1 MANTTKTTHK
11 FGVVHGTPSQLTAE
25 KIESGKLYFLSGEEA
40 NGIKQGVYGVNPL
53 TSDVENGVFDFAMFG
68 TGAVA
73 NGTGYGLSQ
82 ENFTT
87 TLKTALNNLSNIG
100 VATKTEDGYVPK
112 ADASAGTIDNQASD
126 WVLAFDGSKVDW
138 FKLPAEAFN
147 NTTYN
152 SGNVITIANNKN
164 INHNTSGVTAGR
176 YGDASA
182 TRTLA
187 FGDTFKVVDTSV
199 DTYGHVTAIST
210 KTLTLPSKPSTAG
223 TADKVAQTFDVSFD
237 GADIL
242 TYNGSANKTL
252 AFKEGANIDI
262 SNSNGT
268 LTIATTGVPTTTEMN
283 NAIATEIAT
292 ALTSALKY
300 KGTVANSSALTSADK
315 TQGSVYVASASFT
328 TTEAQTGKAYT
339 VEAGDYFIS
348 NGTTFDVVNGENQ
361 VANAN
366 ATLAW
371 NTSTKIATVDGTDI
385 YVKLPSNPNTDTK
398 VTAVGNHYTPSSD
411 ASYKLTK
418 TASSSSSATWGSTDM
433 ITGITLQRDAA
444 GHVTDVSI
452 SSIQM
457 PSNPNTDTKVTAV
470 GNHYTPT
477 ADTTKELSAD
487 ASSTTAATW
496 GTTDLVTG
504 VNIQRDAA
512 GHVTGVTVDSIQMP
526 SNPNTDTKV
535 KDTSVTT
542 KSFILGHAGQGTTA
556 EAETN
561 ASCYMQNGYL
571 YSGGSKVLTSATDT
585 KCTSLSLSADT
596 AVEDPSAKTS
606 VDVIL
611 NVKIDAS
618 GSGTS
623 LTGSMSAVKVP
634 TQKAVDDAKSAA
646 IEAAT
651 IYWEIL

>member
-1 MANTTKTTHK
+1 MPAN
-11 FGVVHGTPSQLTAE
+11 
-25 KIESGKLYFLSGEEA
+25 
-40 NGIKQGVYGVNPL
+40 
-53 TSDVENGVFDFAMFG
+53 
-68 TGAVA
+68 
-73 NGTGYGLSQ
+73 
-82 ENFTT
+82 
-87 TLKTALNNLSNIG
+87 
-100 VATKTEDGYVPK
+100 
-112 ADASAGTIDNQASD
+112 
-126 WVLAFDGSKVDW
+126 AFKND
-138 FKLPAEAFN
+138 
-147 NTTYN
+147 NTTYSN
-152 SGNVITIANNKN
+152 GTLITIDGNRK

-176 YGDASA
+176 YGDTGA
-182 TRTLA
+182 TRSLA
-187 FGDTFKVVDTSV
+187 FGDTFNVVDTSV
-199 DTYGHVTAIST
+199 DTYGHITTIST

-223 TADKVAQTFDVSFD
+223 TADKVAQTFDVSFG

-252 AFKEGANIDI
+252 AFKEGTNIDI
-262 SNSNGT
+262 SNNGGT
-268 LTIATTGVPTTTEMN
+268 LTISTTGVPTTSEMN
-283 NAIATEIAT
+283 TAIAT

-328 TTEAQTGKAYT
+328 TTATQTGKAYT

-361 VANAN
+361 VSNAN

-398 VTAVGNHYTPSSD
+398 VTAVGNHYTPTAD
-411 ASYKLTK
+411 ASYKITK
-418 TASSSSSATWGSTDM
+418 SASSTTTATWGTTDM

-444 GHVTDVSI
+444 GHVTDVTVD
-452 SSIQM
+452 SIQM
-457 PSNPNTDTKVTAV
+457 PSNPNTDTKVTTV

-477 ADTTKELSAD
+477 TDASKELSVD

-535 KDTSVTT
+535 KDASTT
-542 KSFILGHAGQGTTA
+542 NKSFILGHSTQGSTA
-556 EAETN
+556 EAQTN
-561 ASCYMQNGYL
+561 SSCYMSGGYL

-585 KCTSLSLSADT
+585 KCTSLTLSVDSSADVPT
-596 AVEDPSAKTS
+596 ALYA
-606 VDVIL
+606 DVIS
-611 NVKIDAS
+611 NTAISAS

-623 LTGSMSAVKVP
+623 LSGTMTSVRVA
-634 TQKAVDDAKSAA
+634 TQKAVDAA
-646 IEAAT
+646 QEAAT
-651 IYWEIL
+651 IYWETL

>member
-1 MANTTKTTHK
+1 MANTITNKK
-11 FGVVHGTPSQLTAE
+11 FGVVHGSPSQLSTAT
-25 KIESGKLYFLSGEEA
+25 IEEGKLYFLAGDA
-40 NGIKQGVYGVNPL
+40 DGVIKQGIYGV
-53 TSDVENGVFDFAMFG
+53 EGVTPDGSGNITDYKLAMFG

-73 NGTGYGLSQ
+73 DGTGYGLSQ

-87 TLKTALNNLSNIG
+87 ALKTALNNLSNIG
-100 VATKTEDGYVPK
+100 VATKTADGYVPM
-112 ADASAGTIDNQASD
+112 ADGSAGTIDNQASD

-176 YGDASA
+176 YGDIGD
-182 TRTLA
+182 TRSLA
-187 FGDTFKVVDTSV
+187 FGGTFNVVDTSV
-199 DTYGHVTAIST
+199 DSYGHVTAIST

-223 TADKVAQTFDVSFD
+223 TADKVAQTFDVSFG

-252 AFKEGANIDI
+252 AFKEGTNIDI

-268 LTIATTGVPTTTEMN
+268 LTISTTGVPTTTEMN
-283 NAIATEIAT
+283 TAIAT

-328 TTEAQTGKAYT
+328 TTTAQTGKAYT

-361 VANAN
+361 VSNAN

-371 NTSTKIATVDGTDI
+371 NTSTKIASVDGTDI

-418 TASSSSSATWGSTDM
+418 TASSSYSATWGSTDM

-470 GNHYTPT
+470 GNHYAP
-477 ADTTKELSAD
+477 SAD
-487 ASSTTAATW
+487 ASKELKVDASSSTAATW
-496 GTTDLVTG
+496 GQTELVTG

-526 SNPNTDTKV
+526 SNPNTDTMV
-535 KDTSVTT
+535 KDASVAT
-542 KSFILGHAGQGTTA
+542 KSYILGHAIQSTTA
-556 EAETN
+556 EAQTN
-561 ASCYMQNGYL
+561 SSCYMSGGYL

-585 KCTSLSLSADT
+585 KCTSLTLSADT
-596 AVEDPSAKTS
+596 AVEDPSTKTS

-634 TQKAVDDAKSAA
+634 TQKAVDAA
-646 IEAAT
+646 QEAAT
-651 IYWEIL
+651 IYWETL

>member
-53 TSDVENGVFDFAMFG
+53 TSDVENGVFDLAMFG

-87 TLKTALNNLSNIG
+87 ALKTALNNLSNIG
-100 VATKTEDGYVPK
+100 VATKTADGYVPK
-112 ADASAGTIDNQASD
+112 ADASAGTIDSQAND

-152 SGNVITIANNKN
+152 SGNVITIASNKN
-164 INHNTSGVTAGR
+164 INHNTSGATAGR
-176 YGDASA
+176 YGDTGN
-182 TRTLA
+182 TRSLE
-187 FGDTFKVVDTSV
+187 FGGTFKVLDTSV
-199 DTYGHVTAIST
+199 DAYGHITAIST

-223 TADKVAQTFDVSFD
+223 TADKVAQTFDVSFG

-242 TYNGSANKTL
+242 TYNGSTNKTL
-252 AFKEGANIDI
+252 AFDIGANKTIKI
-262 SNSNGT
+262 TNNGGT
-268 LTIATTGVPTTTEMN
+268 LTFDTSGVPTTTDMN
-283 NAIATEIAT
+283 NAIAT

-315 TQGSVYVASASFT
+315 TQGSVYVASEKFT
-328 TTEAQTGKAYT
+328 TTEAQTGKPYS

-361 VANAN
+361 VKQIEH
-366 ATLAW
+366 TLSWGADV
-371 NTSTKIATVDGTDI
+371 SVAEIDGTTI
-385 YVKLPSNPNTDTK
+385 KVKLPSNPNTDTK
-398 VTAVGNHYTPSSD
+398 VTT
-411 ASYKLTK
+411 
-418 TASSSSSATWGSTDM
+418 
-433 ITGITLQRDAA
+433 
-444 GHVTDVSI
+444 
-452 SSIQM
+452 
-457 PSNPNTDTKVTAV
+457 V

-477 ADTTKELSAD
+477 ADASKELTVD

-526 SNPNTDTKV
+526 SNPNSDTKV

-542 KSFILGHAGQGTTA
+542 KSFILGHKTQGSTA

-561 ASCYMQNGYL
+561 ASCYMSGGYL

-585 KCTSLSLSADT
+585 KCTSLTLSADT
-596 AVEDPSAKTS
+596 AVEDPSTSTS
-606 VDVIL
+606 VNVLL
-611 NVKIDAS
+611 NSQISAS
-618 GSGTS
+618 GTGTS
-623 LTGSMSAVKVP
+623 LTGSVSAVKVP
-634 TQKAVDDAKSAA
+634 TQKAIDDAKSAA
-646 IEAAT
+646 ISAAT
-651 IYWEIL
+651 IYWETL

>member
-25 KIESGKLYFLSGEEA
+25 KIESGKLYFLSGQEA

-53 TSDVENGVFDFAMFG
+53 TSDIENGVFDLAMFG

-87 TLKTALNNLSNIG
+87 ALKTALNNLSDIG
-100 VATKTEDGYVPK
+100 VATKDASGYVPM
-112 ADASAGTIDNQASD
+112 ADGSAGTIDNQAND

-138 FKLPAEAFN
+138 YKLPANAFKN
-147 NTTYN
+147 DNTTYS
-152 SGNVITIANNKN
+152 SGNVITIDSNKK
-164 INHNTSGVTAGR
+164 INHNTSGATAGR
-176 YGDASA
+176 YGDTGSN
-182 TRTLA
+182 RTLD
-187 FGDTFKVVDTSV
+187 FGGTFNVLDTSV
-199 DTYGHVTAIST
+199 DTYGHITAIST

-223 TADKVAQTFDVSFD
+223 TADKVAQTFDVSFG

-242 TYNGSANKTL
+242 TYNGSVNKTL
-252 AFKEGANIDI
+252 AFVEGANIDI
-262 SNSNGT
+262 TNNNGT

-283 NAIATEIAT
+283 TAIAT
-292 ALTSALKY
+292 ALSSALQY
-300 KGTVANSSALTSADK
+300 CGTVASDSEVTTAATK
-315 TQGSVYVASASFT
+315 TTKKKGDVYVASATFKPSST
-328 TTEAQTGKAYT
+328 YVNNWVDSS
-339 VEAGDYFIS
+339 VEAGDLFIF
-348 NGTTFDVVNGENQ
+348 NGSKFDIINGENQ
-361 VANAN
+361 VSNAN

-398 VTAVGNHYTPSSD
+398 VTAVGNHYAPSTD

-418 TASSSSSATWGSTDM
+418 TASSSTAATWGGTDM

-470 GNHYTPT
+470 GNHYTP
-477 ADTTKELSAD
+477 SAD
-487 ASSTTAATW
+487 ASKELTADASSSTAATW

-526 SNPNTDTKV
+526 SNPNTDTNV

-542 KSFILGHAGQGTTA
+542 KSYILGHASQGSTA

-585 KCTSLSLSADT
+585 KCTSLTLNVDSSADVPT
-596 AVEDPSAKTS
+596 ALYA
-606 VDVIL
+606 DVIS
-611 NVKIDAS
+611 NTAISAS
-618 GSGTS
+618 GTGTS
-623 LTGSMSAVKVP
+623 LTGTMTSVRVA
-634 TQKAVDDAKSAA
+634 TQKAVDAA
-646 IEAAT
+646 QEAAT
-651 IYWEIL
+651 IYWETL

>member
-1 MANTTKTTHK
+1 MANTTKTTYK

-53 TSDVENGVFDFAMFG
+53 TSDVENGVFDLAMFG

-87 TLKTALNNLSNIG
+87 ALKTALNNLSDIG
-100 VATKTEDGYVPK
+100 VATKDASGYVPK
-112 ADASAGTIDNQASD
+112 ADASAGTIDSQAND

-152 SGNVITIANNKN
+152 SGNVITIDTNRK
-164 INHNTSGVTAGR
+164 INHNTSGATAGR
-176 YGDASA
+176 YGDTGAK
-182 TRTLA
+182 RTLE
-187 FGDTFKVVDTSV
+187 FGGTFNVVDTSV
-199 DTYGHVTAIST
+199 DVYGHVTAIST

-223 TADKVAQTFDVSFD
+223 TADKVAQTFNVSFG

-252 AFKEGANIDI
+252 AFEEGTNIDI
-262 SNSNGT
+262 SNNNGT
-268 LTIATTGVPTTTEMN
+268 LIIATTGVPTTDEMN
-283 NAIATEIAT
+283 TAIAT

-315 TQGSVYVASASFT
+315 TQGSVYVASEKFT
-328 TTEAQTGKAYT
+328 TTEAQTGKPYS

-361 VANAN
+361 VKQIPH
-366 ATLAW
+366 TLSWGADV
-371 NTSTKIATVDGTDI
+371 SVAEIDGTTI
-385 YVKLPSNPNTDTK
+385 KVKLPSNPNTDTK
-398 VTAVGNHYTPSSD
+398 VTAVGNHYTPTTD
-411 ASYKLTK
+411 ANSKITK
-418 TASSSSSATWGSTDM
+418 TASSSTAATWGSTDM
-433 ITGITLQRDAA
+433 ITGITVQRDAA

-457 PSNPNTDTKVTAV
+457 PSNPNTDTKVTTV

-477 ADTTKELSAD
+477 ADASKELSVD

-526 SNPNTDTKV
+526 SNPNSDTKV

-542 KSFILGHAGQGTTA
+542 KSFILGHKTQGSTT

-561 ASCYMQNGYL
+561 ASCYMSDGYL
-571 YSGGSKVLTSATDT
+571 YSGGKKVLTSATDT
-585 KCTSLSLSADT
+585 KCTSLTLSADT
-596 AVEDPSAKTS
+596 AVEDPSTSTS
-606 VDVIL
+606 VNVLL
-611 NVKIDAS
+611 NSQISAS
-618 GSGTS
+618 GTGTS
-623 LTGSMSAVKVP
+623 LTGSVSAVKVP
-634 TQKAVDDAKSAA
+634 TQKAIDDAKSAA
-646 IEAAT
+646 ISAAT
-651 IYWEIL
+651 IYWETL